1 MPPGPSHIPQAKERA
16 ALQKMSVARGV
27 RPELLPAGKQ
37 MIASMVTKGWIKKQ
51 PDGRTFCITSA
62 GVEALKAPIP

>member
-1 MPPGPSHIPQAKERA
+1 
-16 ALQKMSVARGV
+16 MSVTRGV
-27 RPELLPAGKQ
+27 RPELLPAGKH